1 MAQTGQLCVSDAYSR
16 PHTEMPPAHK
26 GLVGPR
32 QAPVR
37 FVPCAC
43 LLARGHFQAPLA
55 PQSFPCKNEWSSPL
69 QQKNPSRPQVTQP
82 ESCRIC
88 QGGRMAEQPCPAPAA
103 SPPRQGMAPRP
114 GPTAGLPPLGPQTH
128 PRDKWSKKMDFL
140 LSVIGFAVD
149 LGNIWRFPYI
159 CYQNGGGAFLIPYT
173 LMAVFGGVPLFYMEL
188 ALGQFHRTGAIPIWK
203 RICPIFKGIGFAI
216 CIIGLYVSFYYN
228 TIIAWALY
236 YFYSSFSGT
245 LPWASCDNPWNT
257 PDCTNYF
264 GRSNVTWTNFSRSPA
279 EEFYTRKVL
288 EIQKSGGLY
297 DMGGIHWQLLLCL
310 FLIFTIV
317 YFSLWKGV
325 KTSGK
330 VVWVTATLPYVVLL
344 ILLVRGAT
352 LPGAWR
358 GVIFYL
364 RPDWGKL
371 LSTAVW
377 VDAAAQIF
385 FSLGP
390 GFGVLLALASYN
402 HFHNNCYRDAL
413 ITSTVNC
420 LTSFLSGFV
429 IFTVLGYMAE
439 MRDVEVEDVARDK
452 GSSPSSTTGGP
463 RSAQVP
469 QGSVC
474 PSRLRGARVMA
485 GPGVCQGVGACA
497 WEPFPGG
504 EDREMS
510 GPCLSARA
518 RHDRSGFGA
527 SSPSAFPPASRAV
540 PEQPVNSKP
549 NRCPLPGPSLLFITY
564 PEAIANMVGST
575 FFAIIFFLM
584 MITLGL
590 DSTFGGLEAV
600 ITAVMDEYPQVLA
613 GRRELFV
620 LGLITVCFLGSL
632 STLTYG
638 GAYVVKLLEEF
649 GAGCSILAVVL
660 LETIAVSWF
669 YGIQRFS
676 HDVKAMLGFTPGMF
690 WKLCWVAIS
699 PALLVFIVVSSL
711 LDQSPLTLFDY
722 QYPEWSISVGYLI
735 GASSFICIPFYMV
748 YKLVWTPGS
757 LKQVRSGAGNPVAP
771 AQAGGGQGPPLGS
784 A

>member
-1 MAQTGQLCVSDAYSR
+1 
-16 PHTEMPPAHK
+16 
-26 GLVGPR
+26 
-32 QAPVR
+32 
-37 FVPCAC
+37 
-43 LLARGHFQAPLA
+43 
-55 PQSFPCKNEWSSPL
+55 
-69 QQKNPSRPQVTQP
+69 
-82 ESCRIC
+82 
-88 QGGRMAEQPCPAPAA
+88 MAEQPCPAPVA
-103 SPPRQGMAPRP
+103 SPPRQGTAPHP
-114 GPTAGLPPLGPQTH
+114 GPTAGPVPPGPQTH

-149 LGNIWRFPYI
+149 LGNVWRFPYI

-203 RICPIFKGIGFAI
+203 HICPIFKGIGFAI

-264 GRSNVTWTNFSRSPA
+264 GRNNVTWTNFSRSPA
-279 EEFYTRKVL
+279 EEFYMAEPAPQLPAKAKPAALRWPETPSLAVGIPARRRKVL

-330 VVWVTATLPYVVLL
+330 DLASSPHPYPSATLGSRERAGHAQHRQIGCSVEQLCPGQGLTAASLQVVWVTATLPYVVLL
-344 ILLVRGAT
+344 ILLIRGAT

-364 RPDWGKL
+364 RPDWAKL

-452 GSSPSSTTGGP
+452 
-463 RSAQVP
+463 
-469 QGSVC
+469 
-474 PSRLRGARVMA
+474 
-485 GPGVCQGVGACA
+485 
-497 WEPFPGG
+497 
-504 EDREMS
+504 
-510 GPCLSARA
+510 
-518 RHDRSGFGA
+518 
-527 SSPSAFPPASRAV
+527 
-540 PEQPVNSKP
+540 
-549 NRCPLPGPSLLFITY
+549 GPSLLFITY

-690 WKLCWVAIS
+690 WKVCWVAVS
-699 PALLVFIVVSSL
+699 PALLAFIVISSL
-711 LDQSPLTLFDY
+711 LDQPPLTLFDY
-722 QYPEWSISVGYLI
+722 QYPQWSISVGYLI

-757 LKQVRSGAGNPVAP
+757 LKQVRSLVGDPAASAG
-771 AQAGGGQGPPLGS
+771 AGGGQGPLLRS
-784 A
+784 V

>member
-1 MAQTGQLCVSDAYSR
+1 
-16 PHTEMPPAHK
+16 
-26 GLVGPR
+26 
-32 QAPVR
+32 
-37 FVPCAC
+37 
-43 LLARGHFQAPLA
+43 
-55 PQSFPCKNEWSSPL
+55 
-69 QQKNPSRPQVTQP
+69 
-82 ESCRIC
+82 
-88 QGGRMAEQPCPAPAA
+88 MAEQPCPGPLASLAP
-103 SPPRQGMAPRP
+103 
-114 GPTAGLPPLGPQTH
+114 LNPQTH

-149 LGNIWRFPYI
+149 LGNVWRFPYI

-288 EIQKSGGLY
+288 EIHKSRGLY
-297 DMGGIHWQLLLCL
+297 DIGGIHWQLLLCL
-310 FLIFTIV
+310 FLI
-317 YFSLWKGV
+317 
-325 KTSGK
+325 
-330 VVWVTATLPYVVLL
+330 
-344 ILLVRGAT
+344 
-352 LPGAWR
+352 
-358 GVIFYL
+358 
-364 RPDWGKL
+364 
-371 LSTAVW
+371 VW

-402 HFHNNCYRDAL
+402 PFHNNCYRDAL
-413 ITSTVNC
+413 ITSAVNC

-452 GSSPSSTTGGP
+452 G
-463 RSAQVP
+463 
-469 QGSVC
+469 
-474 PSRLRGARVMA
+474 
-485 GPGVCQGVGACA
+485 
-497 WEPFPGG
+497 
-504 EDREMS
+504 
-510 GPCLSARA
+510 
-518 RHDRSGFGA
+518 
-527 SSPSAFPPASRAV
+527 
-540 PEQPVNSKP
+540 
-549 NRCPLPGPSLLFITY
+549 PSLLFITY

-584 MITLGL
+584 VITLGL

-600 ITAVMDEYPQVLA
+600 ITAVMDEYPQLLA

-620 LGLITVCFLGSL
+620 LGLITVSFLGSL

-676 HDVKAMLGFTPGMF
+676 HDVKAMLGFTPGLF
-690 WKLCWVAIS
+690 WKLCWVAVS
-699 PALLVFIVVSSL
+699 PALLAFIVISSL
-711 LDQSPLTLFDY
+711 LDQPPLTLFDY
-722 QYPEWSISVGYLI
+722 QYPEWSTSVGHLI

-757 LKQVRSGAGNPVAP
+757 LKQRLAVCIRPEKTTRAP
-771 AQAGGGQGPPLGS
+771 RAEVVGLAPIL
-784 A
+784 

>member
-1 MAQTGQLCVSDAYSR
+1 
-16 PHTEMPPAHK
+16 
-26 GLVGPR
+26 
-32 QAPVR
+32 
-37 FVPCAC
+37 
-43 LLARGHFQAPLA
+43 
-55 PQSFPCKNEWSSPL
+55 
-69 QQKNPSRPQVTQP
+69 
-82 ESCRIC
+82 
-88 QGGRMAEQPCPAPAA
+88 
-103 SPPRQGMAPRP
+103 P
-114 GPTAGLPPLGPQTH
+114 GPETPKKKKKGTAPHPGPPTGPTPPGPQTH

-149 LGNIWRFPYI
+149 LGNVWRFPYI
-159 CYQNGGGAFLIPYT
+159 CYQNGGGKDTAGEHGP
-173 LMAVFGGVPLFYMEL
+173 FGPA
-188 ALGQFHRTGAIPIWK
+188 ALPGNRGGAGGCWGCCTTRLPQDSGGSPP
-203 RICPIFKGIGFAI
+203 RP

-297 DMGGIHWQLLLCL
+297 DTGGIHWQLLLCL

-330 VVWVTATLPYVVLL
+330 
-344 ILLVRGAT
+344 
-352 LPGAWR
+352 
-358 GVIFYL
+358 
-364 RPDWGKL
+364 
-371 LSTAVW
+371 VW

-413 ITSTVNC
+413 VTSVVNC

-452 GSSPSSTTGGP
+452 GSPPPSTAAPSQP
-463 RSAQVP
+463 RCAQLP
-469 QGSVC
+469 RGS
-474 PSRLRGARVMA
+474 
-485 GPGVCQGVGACA
+485 
-497 WEPFPGG
+497 
-504 EDREMS
+504 
-510 GPCLSARA
+510 
-518 RHDRSGFGA
+518 
-527 SSPSAFPPASRAV
+527 
-540 PEQPVNSKP
+540 
-549 NRCPLPGPSLLFITY
+549 
-564 PEAIANMVGST
+564 
-575 FFAIIFFLM
+575 
-584 MITLGL
+584 
-590 DSTFGGLEAV
+590 FGGLEAV

-613 GRRELFV
+613 GRREVFV

-676 HDVKAMLGFTPGMF
+676 HDVKAMLGFTPGLF
-690 WKLCWVAIS
+690 WKVCWVAVS
-699 PALLVFIVVSSL
+699 PALLAFIVISSL
-711 LDQSPLTLFDY
+711 LDQPPLTLFDY
-722 QYPEWSISVGYLI
+722 QYPEWSILVGYLI
-735 GASSFICIPFYMV
+735 GASSFVCIPFYMV

-757 LKQVRSGAGNPVAP
+757 LKQRLAVCIRPEKTTRDPQAEAVCMSPAP
-771 AQAGGGQGPPLGS
+771 
-784 A
+784 

>member
-1 MAQTGQLCVSDAYSR
+1 MS
-16 PHTEMPPAHK
+16 
-26 GLVGPR
+26 
-32 QAPVR
+32 
-37 FVPCAC
+37 C
-43 LLARGHFQAPLA
+43 LTRRSH
-55 PQSFPCKNEWSSPL
+55 
-69 QQKNPSRPQVTQP
+69 P
-82 ESCRIC
+82 EHR
-88 QGGRMAEQPCPAPAA
+88 
-103 SPPRQGMAPRP
+103 
-114 GPTAGLPPLGPQTH
+114 
-128 PRDKWSKKMDFL
+128 WSKKMDFL

-149 LGNIWRFPYI
+149 LGNVWRFPYI
-159 CYQNGGGAFLIPYT
+159 CYQNGGGVQPAALGRVRHGPRR
-173 LMAVFGGVPLFYMEL
+173 AG
-188 ALGQFHRTGAIPIWK
+188 ALGQAVDSGGSPPRP
-203 RICPIFKGIGFAI
+203 

-279 EEFYTRKVL
+279 EEFYTPDVGSL
-288 EIQKSGGLY
+288 GAGWSSCGGLRAA
-297 DMGGIHWQLLLCL
+297 
-310 FLIFTIV
+310 
-317 YFSLWKGV
+317 SLQ
-325 KTSGK
+325 
-330 VVWVTATLPYVVLL
+330 VVWVTATLPYVILL
-344 ILLVRGAT
+344 ILLIRGAT

-358 GVIFYL
+358 GVVFYL
-364 RPDWGKL
+364 RPDWDKL

-413 ITSTVNC
+413 VTSVVNC

-452 GSSPSSTTGGP
+452 GSPPPSTAAPSQP
-463 RSAQVP
+463 RCAQLIP
-469 QGSVC
+469 
-474 PSRLRGARVMA
+474 L
-485 GPGVCQGVGACA
+485 
-497 WEPFPGG
+497 
-504 EDREMS
+504 
-510 GPCLSARA
+510 
-518 RHDRSGFGA
+518 
-527 SSPSAFPPASRAV
+527 AFLA
-540 PEQPVNSKP
+540 
-549 NRCPLPGPSLLFITY
+549 TW
-564 PEAIANMVGST
+564 
-575 FFAIIFFLM
+575 
-584 MITLGL
+584 
-590 DSTFGGLEAV
+590 FGGLEAV

-613 GRRELFV
+613 GRREVFV

-676 HDVKAMLGFTPGMF
+676 HDVKAMLGFTPGLF
-690 WKLCWVAIS
+690 WKVCWVAVS
-699 PALLVFIVVSSL
+699 PALLAFIVISSL
-711 LDQSPLTLFDY
+711 LDQPPLTLFDY
-722 QYPEWSISVGYLI
+722 QYPEWSILVGYLI
-735 GASSFICIPFYMV
+735 GASSFVCIPFYMV

-757 LKQVRSGAGNPVAP
+757 LKQVRRGVGNPAAP
-771 AQAGGGQGPPLGS
+771 VQAGGGQGPPLGS
-784 A
+784 AQAQGAGQTVDAFSATLYTWRFNRAWIAAWKRARRSVAQWPDNFTSYF

>member
-1 MAQTGQLCVSDAYSR
+1 RGARRSSR
-16 PHTEMPPAHK
+16 
-26 GLVGPR
+26 
-32 QAPVR
+32 
-37 FVPCAC
+37 
-43 LLARGHFQAPLA
+43 LLLMNRAG
-55 PQSFPCKNEWSSPL
+55 
-69 QQKNPSRPQVTQP
+69 
-82 ESCRIC
+82 SCNLH
-88 QGGRMAEQPCPAPAA
+88 PAP
-103 SPPRQGMAPRP
+103 PV
-114 GPTAGLPPLGPQTH
+114 L

-140 LSVIGFAVD
+140 LSVVGFAVD
-149 LGNIWRFPYI
+149 LGNVWRFPYI

-257 PDCTNYF
+257 PNCTNYF

-297 DMGGIHWQLLLCL
+297 DVGGIRWQLLLCL

-330 VVWVTATLPYVVLL
+330 
-344 ILLVRGAT
+344 
-352 LPGAWR
+352 
-358 GVIFYL
+358 
-364 RPDWGKL
+364 
-371 LSTAVW
+371 VW

-413 ITSTVNC
+413 VTSAVNC

-452 GSSPSSTTGGP
+452 G
-463 RSAQVP
+463 
-469 QGSVC
+469 
-474 PSRLRGARVMA
+474 
-485 GPGVCQGVGACA
+485 
-497 WEPFPGG
+497 
-504 EDREMS
+504 
-510 GPCLSARA
+510 
-518 RHDRSGFGA
+518 
-527 SSPSAFPPASRAV
+527 
-540 PEQPVNSKP
+540 
-549 NRCPLPGPSLLFITY
+549 PSLLFITY

-575 FFAIIFFLM
+575 FFAVIFFLM

-600 ITAVMDEYPQVLA
+600 ITAVMDEYPQALA
-613 GRRELFV
+613 KRRELFV

-676 HDVKAMLGFTPGMF
+676 HDVKAMLGFAPGLF
-690 WKLCWVAIS
+690 WKVCWAAIS
-699 PALLVFIVVSSL
+699 PALLAFIVVSSL
-711 LDQSPLTLFDY
+711 LEQPPLVLFGY
-722 QYPEWSISVGYLI
+722 QYPAWSTSVGHLV
-735 GASSFICIPFYMV
+735 GASSFVCIPVYMV

-757 LKQVRSGAGNPVAP
+757 LKQVRAASAGPWRQDTVPSLKGHWLLLEPGIFFAAAVTLLNEASL
-771 AQAGGGQGPPLGS
+771 GQISFLIQVKHE
-784 A
+784 